1 MSEPLYFIFGLPAF
15 ESELKNRKLM
25 VNHKII
31 GLILFGKKFVYF
43 KISTRSRRDL
53 TDHEIQKGVELYGEI
68 LPIAA
73 RCRKSRR
80 ELDRVLR
87 NPQTSR

>member
-15 ESELKNRKLM
+15 ENELKNRKLM

-53 TDHEIQKGVELYGEI
+53 TERGELHGEI

-73 RCRKSRR
+73 RFSTSRR

>member
-31 GLILFGKKFVYF
+31 GLILFGKKLVYF
-43 KISTRSRRDL
+43 KISTRSRRGL
-53 TDHEIQKGVELYGEI
+53 TDHEIQKESSFTARSCQSRQDVEHL
-68 LPIAA
+68 AA
-73 RCRKSRR
+73 NST
-80 ELDRVLR
+80 EF
-87 NPQTSR
+87 